1 MVRRL
6 CRVQFSIAGDASASA
21 ARDGPHSRPRRERR
35 RSCPTPRSKQ
45 RARSTKD
52 DFSASAPIALTANRL
67 RAKQLRKLSYCFTA
81 GDYIN
86 GVLPE
91 TNLSGW
97 HLRERLREWRCRCTH
112 VCTL

>member
-6 CRVQFSIAGDASASA
+6 CRVQFSIAGDAPASA

-45 RARSTKD
+45 RARSTTD

-67 RAKQLRKLSYCFTA
+67 RAKQLRKIILLLY
-81 GDYIN
+81 GGRLD
-86 GVLPE
+86 
-91 TNLSGW
+91 
-97 HLRERLREWRCRCTH
+97 LRRVDEDKLERLTRADPLTELALHCLLGLSR
-112 VCTL
+112 